1 MDNIIL
7 KLNTNSSFS
16 IDEYINHILY
26 SVLYNKFD
34 EFIEEYKPMTKDG
47 DKITASMML
56 EKIEPYSVTLSLNAF
71 TESSENE
78 LTQLAYTIKDYLKK
92 FDENFEIDNVICEN
106 EGKTLYFATN
116 LKDTLLLEKY
126 YEDLESI
133 IDEAYDTAVNNI
145 IKNIN
150 AFMDKNLF
158 NENKLIH
165 LLNDYIDYSSDDMLF
180 LIDDI
185 CNNSDHKLVRSDLD
199 IGKAELLIEN

>member
-7 KLNTNSSFS
+7 KLNTNSSLS
-16 IDEYINHILY
+16 IDEYMNHILY
-26 SVLYNKFD
+26 SVLYNKFND
-34 EFIEEYKPMTKDG
+34 FIEEYKPLTKDG
-47 DKITASMML
+47 DKITAKMMI
-56 EKIEPYSVTLSLNAF
+56 EKIEPYSVTLALNAF
-71 TESSENE
+71 TEASESE

-92 FDENFEIDNVICEN
+92 FDENFEIDNIICEN

-126 YEDLESI
+126 YADLESI
-133 IDEAYDTAVNNI
+133 VDGAFDTAVDNI

-185 CNNSDHKLVRSDLD
+185 CYDSDHKLTQNDLD
-199 IGKAELLIEN
+199 IGKAELLID

>member
-78 LTQLAYTIKDYLKK
+78 LTQLVYTIKDYLKK

-116 LKDTLLLEKY
+116 LKDTLLLDKY

-133 IDEAYDTAVNNI
+133 IDETFSIAVNNI

-150 AFMDKNLF
+150 TFMDKNLF

-165 LLNDYIDYSSDDMLF
+165 LLNDYIDYSNDDILF

-185 CNNSDHKLVRSDLD
+185 CNNSDHKLTQNDLD
-199 IGKAELLIEN
+199 IGKAELLID

>member
-7 KLNTNSSFS
+7 KLNTNSNFS
-16 IDEYINHILY
+16 LDDYMNHILY
-26 SVLYNKFD
+26 SFLYN
-34 EFIEEYKPMTKDG
+34 EFNDFVKEYKPITKDG
-47 DKITASMML
+47 DKITATAMVK
-56 EKIEPYSVTLSLNAF
+56 KIEPYSVTLTLDAF
-71 TESSENE
+71 TEASESE

-92 FDENFEIDNVICEN
+92 FDENFEIDNIICEN

-126 YEDLESI
+126 YKDLDSI

-165 LLNDYIDYSSDDMLF
+165 LLNDYIDYSSDDTLF
-180 LIDDI
+180 LIDNI
-185 CNNSDHKLVRSDLD
+185 CNNSDHKLTQNDLN

>member
-16 IDEYINHILY
+16 IDEYMNQILY

-116 LKDTLLLEKY
+116 LKDTLLLDKY

-133 IDEAYDTAVNNI
+133 IDETFSIAVNNI

-165 LLNDYIDYSSDDMLF
+165 LLNDYIDYSNDDMLF

-185 CNNSDHKLVRSDLD
+185 CNNSDHKLTQNDLD
-199 IGKAELLIEN
+199 IGKAELLID

>member
-7 KLNTNSSFS
+7 KLNTNSNFS
-16 IDEYINHILY
+16 TGDYMNHILY
-26 SVLYNKFD
+26 STLYNMFAD
-34 EFIEEYKPMTKDG
+34 FTEEYKPTTKDG
-47 DKITASMML
+47 DKITAAMML
-56 EKIEPYSVTLSLNAF
+56 EKIEPYSVTLTLNAF
-71 TESSENE
+71 TEASESE
-78 LTQLAYTIKDYLKK
+78 LTQLAYTIKDYLQK
-92 FDENFEIDNVICEN
+92 FDGNFEIDNVICEN
-106 EGKTLYFATN
+106 EGKTLHFATN

-126 YEDLESI
+126 YEDLDSI

-165 LLNDYIDYSSDDMLF
+165 LLNDYIDYSNDDTLF

-185 CNNSDHKLVRSDLD
+185 CNNSDHKLVRNDLD
-199 IGKAELLIEN
+199 IGKAELSIEN

>member
-16 IDEYINHILY
+16 IDEYMNHILY
-26 SVLYNKFD
+26 SVLYNKFND
-34 EFIEEYKPMTKDG
+34 FVEEYKPLTKDG
-47 DKITASMML
+47 DKITAKMMV
-56 EKIEPYSVTLSLNAF
+56 EKIEPYSVTLTLNAF
-71 TESSENE
+71 TEASESE

-92 FDENFEIDNVICEN
+92 FDENFEIDNIICEN

-126 YEDLESI
+126 YEDLENI
-133 IDEAYDTAVNNI
+133 IDEAFDTAVNNI

-185 CNNSDHKLVRSDLD
+185 CYDSDHKLLQCDLD

>member
-16 IDEYINHILY
+16 IDEYMNHILY
-26 SVLYNKFD
+26 SVLYNKFND
-34 EFIEEYKPMTKDG
+34 FIEEYKPLTKDG
-47 DKITASMML
+47 DKITAKMMV
-56 EKIEPYSVTLSLNAF
+56 EKIEPYSVTLTLNAF
-71 TESSENE
+71 TEASESE

-92 FDENFEIDNVICEN
+92 FDENFEIDNIICEN

-126 YEDLESI
+126 YTDLESI
-133 IDEAYDTAVNNI
+133 VDGAFDTAVNNI

-185 CNNSDHKLVRSDLD
+185 CYDSDHKLLQCDLD

>member
-16 IDEYINHILY
+16 IDEYMNHILY

-116 LKDTLLLEKY
+116 LKDTLLLDKY
-126 YEDLESI
+126 CEDLESI
-133 IDEAYDTAVNNI
+133 IDETFSIAVNNI

-165 LLNDYIDYSSDDMLF
+165 LLNDYIDYSNDDMLF

-185 CNNSDHKLVRSDLD
+185 CNNSDHKLTQNDLD

>member
-7 KLNTNSSFS
+7 KLNTNSNFS
-16 IDEYINHILY
+16 TDDYMNRILY
-26 SVLYNKFD
+26 STLYNMFAD
-34 EFIEEYKPMTKDG
+34 FVEEYKPTTKDG
-47 DKITASMML
+47 DKITTSMML

-106 EGKTLYFATN
+106 EGKTLYFTTN
-116 LKDTLLLEKY
+116 LKDTLLLDKY

-133 IDEAYDTAVNNI
+133 IDETFSIAVNNI
-145 IKNIN
+145 IKNIS

-165 LLNDYIDYSSDDMLF
+165 LLNDYIDYSNDDMLF

-185 CNNSDHKLVRSDLD
+185 CNNSDHKLTQNDLD

>member
-7 KLNTNSSFS
+7 KLNTNSNFS
-16 IDEYINHILY
+16 LGDYMNHILY
-26 SVLYNKFD
+26 SVLYNKFND
-34 EFIEEYKPMTKDG
+34 FIEEHKPLTKDG
-47 DKITASMML
+47 DKITAKMMI
-56 EKIEPYSVTLSLNAF
+56 EKIEPYSVTLTLNAF
-71 TESSENE
+71 TEASESE

-92 FDENFEIDNVICEN
+92 FDENFEIDNIICEN

-126 YEDLESI
+126 YEDLENI
-133 IDEAYDTAVNNI
+133 IDEAFDTAINNI

-185 CNNSDHKLVRSDLD
+185 CYDSDHKLLQCDLD

>member
-7 KLNTNSSFS
+7 KLNTNSNFATG
-16 IDEYINHILY
+16 DYMNRILY
-26 SVLYNKFD
+26 STLYNMFAD
-34 EFIEEYKPMTKDG
+34 FTEEYKPATKDG
-47 DKITASMML
+47 DKITTAMML
-56 EKIEPYSVTLSLNAF
+56 EKIEPYSVTLTLNAF
-71 TESSENE
+71 TEASESE
-78 LTQLAYTIKDYLKK
+78 LTQLAYTIKDYLQK
-92 FDENFEIDNVICEN
+92 FDEKFAIDNIICEN

-126 YEDLESI
+126 YEDLDSI

-165 LLNDYIDYSSDDMLF
+165 LLNDYIDYSNDDMLF

-185 CNNSDHKLVRSDLD
+185 CNNSDHKLLHSDLD
-199 IGKAELLIEN
+199 IGKAELSIEN

>member
-16 IDEYINHILY
+16 IDEYMNHILY

-47 DKITASMML
+47 DKITATMML
-56 EKIEPYSVTLSLNAF
+56 EKIEPYSVTLTLNAF

-92 FDENFEIDNVICEN
+92 FDENFEIDNIICEN

-116 LKDTLLLEKY
+116 LTDTLLLDKY

-133 IDEAYDTAVNNI
+133 IDEAFNIAVNNI

-165 LLNDYIDYSSDDMLF
+165 LLNNYIDYSSDDMLF

-185 CNNSDHKLVRSDLD
+185 CNNSDHKLTQNDLD

>member
-78 LTQLAYTIKDYLKK
+78 LTQLAYAIKDYLKK

-116 LKDTLLLEKY
+116 LKDTLLLDKY

-133 IDEAYDTAVNNI
+133 IDETFSIAVNNI

-165 LLNDYIDYSSDDMLF
+165 LLNDYIDYSNDDILF

-185 CNNSDHKLVRSDLD
+185 CNNSDHKLTQNDLD
-199 IGKAELLIEN
+199 IGKAELLID

>member
-7 KLNTNSSFS
+7 KLNANSNFS
-16 IDEYINHILY
+16 LGNYMNHILY
-26 SVLYNKFD
+26 SVLYNEFND
-34 EFIEEYKPMTKDG
+34 FIEEYKPMTKDG
-47 DKITASMML
+47 DKITAKMMV
-56 EKIEPYSVTLSLNAF
+56 EKIEPYSVTLTLNAF
-71 TESSENE
+71 TEASENE

-92 FDENFEIDNVICEN
+92 FDENFEIDNIICEN

-185 CNNSDHKLVRSDLD
+185 CNNNDHKLTQNDLD

>member
-7 KLNTNSSFS
+7 KLNTNSNFS
-16 IDEYINHILY
+16 TGDYTNHILY
-26 SVLYNKFD
+26 SILYNMFAD
-34 EFIEEYKPMTKDG
+34 FVEEYKPMTKDG
-47 DKITASMML
+47 DKITAAMML
-56 EKIEPYSVTLSLNAF
+56 EKIEPYSAVLSLNAF
-71 TESSENE
+71 TESSESE
-78 LTQLAYTIKDYLKK
+78 LTHLAYTIQDYLQK
-92 FDENFEIDNVICEN
+92 FDEKFAIESVVCED
-106 EGKTLYFATN
+106 EGKNLYFATN
-116 LKDTLLLEKY
+116 LTDTLLLDKY
-126 YEDLESI
+126 YEDLENI
-133 IDEAYDTAVNNI
+133 VDEAFAIAVDNI

-185 CNNSDHKLVRSDLD
+185 CNNSDHKLTQNDLD

>member
-7 KLNTNSSFS
+7 KLNTNSNFS
-16 IDEYINHILY
+16 LGNYMNHILY
-26 SVLYNKFD
+26 SVLYNKFND
-34 EFIEEYKPMTKDG
+34 FIEEYKPLTKDG
-47 DKITASMML
+47 DKITAKMMV
-56 EKIEPYSVTLSLNAF
+56 EKIEPYSVTLTLNAF
-71 TESSENE
+71 TEASESE

-92 FDENFEIDNVICEN
+92 FDENFEIDNIICEN

-126 YEDLESI
+126 YEDLENI
-133 IDEAYDTAVNNI
+133 VDEAFTIAVDNI

-165 LLNDYIDYSSDDMLF
+165 LLNDYIDYSSDDALF

-185 CNNSDHKLVRSDLD
+185 CNNSDHKLLQCDLD